1 MSALLLKSDTNVR
14 EFLMGT
20 LWKLWVKAEW
30 MNTEIYTHTLHQILF
45 RKHRP
50 LQVSGLRPFR
60 LTQEITNEFRST
72 QTSCCGE
79 QADWIVMDD
88 LAVLL

>member
-30 MNTEIYTHTLHQILF
+30 MNTEIYTHHPT
-45 RKHRP
+45 
-50 LQVSGLRPFR
+50 SDPFQK
-60 LTQEITNEFRST
+60 TQATASKWPETF
-72 QTSCCGE
+72 
-79 QADWIVMDD
+79 QADTGDN
-88 LAVLL
+88 